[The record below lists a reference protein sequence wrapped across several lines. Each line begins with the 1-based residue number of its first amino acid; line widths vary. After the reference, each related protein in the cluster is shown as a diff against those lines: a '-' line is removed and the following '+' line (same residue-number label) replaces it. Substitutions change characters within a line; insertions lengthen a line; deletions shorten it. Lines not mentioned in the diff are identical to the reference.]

1 MSGNG
6 TTNPQFLAPP
16 AVTALRQE
24 ARSVDPK
31 LNSMTRSLSDDMRE
45 ERADL
50 KEAAEQTLNVIVD
63 LDLDGRVK
71 WVSPSWK
78 QVVGTPL
85 GSVEGR
91 MIADLLVG
99 NKNVFQEAIESLKVD
114 DSRSRFIRFSL
125 PMGPD
130 SLMKYSPESRPLE
143 TEQREQTEAS
153 EGGEAAVGKT
163 EDVSPEKTEE
173 EHPYGVLNMEGQGI
187 MVFDRTAD
195 GAGHVGHVSAM
206 PF

>member
-6 TTNPQFLAPP
+6 TPNPQFLAPP

-99 NKNVFQEAIESLKVD
+99 NKNVFQEAIESLKKTQDFLVSSKLMDKKVDVD
-114 DSRSRFIRFSL
+114 DLFV
-125 PMGPD
+125 
-130 SLMKYSPESRPLE
+130 K
-143 TEQREQTEAS
+143 
-153 EGGEAAVGKT
+153 
-163 EDVSPEKTEE
+163 
-173 EHPYGVLNMEGQGI
+173 
-187 MVFDRTAD
+187 
-195 GAGHVGHVSAM
+195 
-206 PF
+206 